1 MNSCPCKQAQL
12 ACSTDGMWENLKFIM
27 IYRWI
32 KKGIPLGEGGENI
45 FRKLY
50 GMYIILFS
58 SYNPT

>member
-12 ACSTDGMWENLKFIM
+12 ACSTDGMWENLKFNMLIN
-27 IYRWI
+27 RWI

-50 GMYIILFS
+50 GMYINL
-58 SYNPT
+58 